1 MKRNKKSVRGVSLV
15 EVVVALTVVLII
27 ASASISLLISHASA
41 EQRATMSY
49 KAASY
54 ASSTIDCYRNAE
66 NNSDDFTASLTR
78 LFGEDNLTVS
88 EGVYTARVDGVVI
101 SVATHGDG
109 TLEYVANSEG
119 GKLLYETDYIP
130 KMK

>member
-66 NNSDDFTASLTR
+66 NIDDFTASLTR

>member
-41 EQRATMSY
+41 EQRAAMSY

-66 NNSDDFTASLTR
+66 NPDDFTASLTR

-101 SVATHGDG
+101 AISVVTHGG
-109 TLEYVANSEG
+109 TLKYVANSEG